1 MPLASLTQFFRNK
14 PGKDPRPLLHR
25 LRLGILVF
33 YAITIAI
40 AALAVVW
47 LSYEDYHDTLRST
60 ERQALSLARSL
71 DEHATRSFVSVE
83 QAMQNVAED
92 LERTGKLDS
101 VDEQWIHERLKAKVE
116 LTPQI
121 RAIIAID
128 SRGTLRAHGL
138 EYPTRQV
145 DLSDRGYFGF
155 HQGQA
160 SQNLRIGEPII
171 SRTDY
176 KWLIPLTRR
185 LNNPDGS
192 FGGVML
198 AGVDPAYYIGFYDSL
213 KLERGTNVQVMRGD
227 GLLLINY
234 PLDIT
239 RLGEN
244 MFAGNAQAQITEMPS
259 TAFFREIDTQGND
272 HFVAQLASGG
282 VTPLIVRV
290 CLDANRVLAPYL
302 ANTRLRVVTAT
313 LVLGVLS
320 LLMFMLMR
328 QIQRVEAS
336 EARLRLTQ
344 FTVDES
350 PDMIVWSSTGG
361 QIRYANRRLA
371 EASGHSPEALLTL
384 NLGELIEGDSLGWL
398 SGAEQ
403 PGQSSETRS
412 IESLLHTRNG
422 GRIPIEFSVARIHDG
437 HDTYLCITA
446 RDISERKAAQ
456 EELHLHRDHLQ
467 EMVAERTAEI
477 RTVLDAN
484 PLAIVVVMQRRIEL
498 VNPAFE
504 ALFGYDLRSVR
515 QHPQENLH
523 ASPESFANLNDE
535 IRKAMKLGGTFRGET
550 ELRRRDGT
558 TFWAVL
564 FARAIVS
571 EEPER
576 GIVCIIEDVS
586 AQRAAA
592 QNLRQSE
599 RLKRSVLD
607 AISDSFAL
615 IDASRRFVDVNQA
628 LCLQLG
634 LHRSVLIGQ
643 TPESVWGESLGKRLF
658 PPLEALSP
666 GSSQQEIL
674 LPVRSGQRHPFLVS
688 YGAIPDESGRLAY
701 RFAFLA
707 DISRQKQIANSL
719 LEAKEAAEAANQAKS
734 SFLTNM
740 SHELRTPMHA
750 ILSFSEM
757 GQLRSDTDTDLHRYF
772 ERIQHAGRRLLALLN
787 DLLDLSRL
795 EADRMSYDKGM
806 NSLQHTVLAAVSE
819 VSSLTSTRRISIET
833 DADSPRIVAHF
844 DRARV
849 TQVLI
854 NLLSNAIKFSPE
866 GGVIHI
872 DFLSDITLP
881 DGRAAAGLS
890 VRDEGPGIP
899 PEEIDLIFD
908 SFVQGSQTHAG
919 GTGLGLAISQ
929 RIVQDHGGQLRA
941 GNHPDGGALF
951 TVLLPLEAAE
961 ATQP

>member
-1 MPLASLTQFFRNK
+1 MPLASFIQFFRNT
-14 PGKDPRPLLHR
+14 PGEDPRPLLHR
-25 LRLGILVF
+25 LRISVLVF
-33 YAITIAI
+33 YALTFAI
-40 AALAVVW
+40 AVLAVVW
-47 LSYEDYHDTLRST
+47 LSYEDYHETLRAT
-60 ERQALSLARSL
+60 ERQAVSLARSL
-71 DEHATRSFVSVE
+71 DEHAARSFVSVE

-92 LERTGKLDS
+92 LERTHKLDS
-101 VDEQWIHERLKAKVE
+101 ADERWLHERLKAKVE

-121 RAIIAID
+121 RAIVAID
-128 SRGTLRAHGL
+128 SKGILRAHGL
-138 EYPTRQV
+138 EFPTRQV
-145 DLSDRGYFGF
+145 DLSDRGYFAY
-155 HQGQA
+155 HHDHPDQA
-160 SQNLRIGEPII
+160 LHIGEPII

-213 KLERGTNVQVMRGD
+213 KLERGTDVQVMRGD

-244 MFAGNAQAQITEMPS
+244 ILGGRWQTGIAKIPPTS
-259 TAFFREIDTQGND
+259 FFRETDSQGND
-272 HFVAQLASGG
+272 HFIAQLASGG
-282 VTPLIVRV
+282 AIPLIVRV
-290 CLDANRVLAPYL
+290 CMDADRVLAPYL
-302 ANTRLRVVTAT
+302 ASTRLRIVTA
-313 LVLGVLS
+313 LLALGVLS
-320 LLMFMLMR
+320 LILFVLLR

-350 PDMIVWSSTGG
+350 PDMIVWSSTSG

-371 EASGHSPEALLTL
+371 EASGHSPEVLLTL
-384 NLGELIEGDSLGWL
+384 NLGELIEGDSLSWL
-398 SGAEQ
+398 THGERVGEAH
-403 PGQSSETRS
+403 GV
-412 IESLLHTRNG
+412 ESVLRKRDG
-422 GRIPIEFSVARIHDG
+422 DRIPVEFSVARIHDG
-437 HDTYLCITA
+437 QDGYLCITA

-456 EELHLHRDHLQ
+456 EELRQHRDHLQ
-467 EMVAERTAEI
+467 EMIAERTAEI

-484 PLAIVVVMQRRIEL
+484 PLAIILVVQRRIEL

-504 ALFGYDLRSVR
+504 SLFGYDLRSVR
-515 QHPQENLH
+515 QLPQESLH
-523 ASPESFANLNDE
+523 ASPESFFTLRDE
-535 IRKAMKLGGTFRGET
+535 LSKALKLGSTFRGET
-550 ELRRRDGT
+550 ELRRRDGS
-558 TFWAVL
+558 TFWGTL
-564 FARAIVS
+564 FARAILPG
-571 EEPER
+571 EPER
-576 GIVCIIEDVS
+576 GLVCIVEDVS
-586 AQRAAA
+586 ALRAAA

-615 IDASRRFVDVNQA
+615 IDDSRRFVDVNQA

-643 TPESVWGESLGKRLF
+643 TPESVWGEALGRRLF
-658 PPLEALSP
+658 PPLEALTP
-666 GSSQQEIL
+666 GSGQQEIL

-757 GQLRSDTDTDLHRYF
+757 GQLRSASDSDLNRYF
-772 ERIQHAGRRLLALLN
+772 ERIQNAGQRLLALLN

-819 VSSLTSTRRISIET
+819 VSSLTATRRISIET
-833 DADSPRIVAHF
+833 DADSPRIIAHF
-844 DRARV
+844 DRARI
-849 TQVLI
+849 TQVVI

-866 GGVIHI
+866 GGVIHV
-872 DFLSDITLP
+872 DFVSDTTLP
-881 DGRAAAGLS
+881 DGRAAVGLR

-899 PEEIDLIFD
+899 IEEIELIFE
-908 SFVQGSQTHAG
+908 SFVQGSQTQAS

-929 RIVQDHGGQLRA
+929 RIVRDHGGEISA
-941 GNHPDGGALF
+941 ANHADGGAVF
-951 TVLLPLEAAE
+951 TVLLPLEASE
-961 ATQP
+961 AITV